1 MISRPGDARGFTLV
15 EMLIAMAIMVTVTG
29 GIFAVFNPSEGTYRA
44 QPEVSDMQQRLRIG
58 IDSVRRDLVMAGAGT
73 YSGSAVGTLVNFFAP
88 IVPMRVGTDGADPP
102 GTVRTEAVTI
112 MYVPTTPA
120 QTTIRD
126 PMPNASAELKVNE
139 QPGCPA
145 SDDLCGFKQGMRLL
159 IFDDTG
165 SYDVFTVTQV
175 QSSALHLQHRDDNL
189 SKPYDEGAYITQ
201 VASHTYYYDA
211 TNRQL
216 RHYDGYQTDLP
227 LIDNVVGVRFE
238 YYGEPQPPVLRK
250 PVTDPKGPWT
260 TYAPKPPPIGVNN
273 AADSWGAGE
282 NCAFLVDGPI
292 QTSRMATLGAPGS
305 GLVPLTSAMLSDGPW
320 CPHATAPNR
329 YDADLL
335 RVRMV
340 RTLLR
345 VQTGVSALRGPVA
358 STAADA
364 LFRVAGTSTNPYRT
378 VPDQEVKFDV
388 TPRNL
393 NLGR

>member
-1 MISRPGDARGFTLV
+1 MSGRPHDAQGFTLI
-15 EMLIAMAIMVTVTG
+15 EMLIAMAVMVTVTG
-29 GIFAVFNPSEGTYRA
+29 GIFAVFNPSDGTFRA
-44 QPEVSDMQQRLRIG
+44 QPEVSDMQQRMRIG
-58 IDSVRRDLVMAGAGT
+58 VDAIRRDLVMAGAGT

-88 IVPMRVGTDGADPP
+88 VVPRRVGTTGADSP
-102 GTVRTEAVTI
+102 GAVRSDAITI

-126 PMPNASAELKVNE
+126 PMPNQSSEIKVNA
-139 QPGCPA
+139 QPGCP
-145 SDDLCGFKQGMRLL
+145 SNDELCGFDEGMRLL

-165 SYDVFTVTQV
+165 SYDVFTVTRV

-189 SKPYDEGAYITQ
+189 SKPYEAGAYITQ

-211 TNRQL
+211 ANREL

-227 LIDNVVGVRFE
+227 LIDNVVGVSFRYF
-238 YYGEPQPPVLRK
+238 GEPQPPTLRK

-260 TYAPKPPPIGVNN
+260 TYAPKPPALGVNN
-273 AADSWGAGE
+273 TSDSWGAGE
-282 NCAFLVDGPI
+282 NCAFQVQGPM
-292 QTSRMATLGAPGS
+292 QVPRLATLGAPGS
-305 GLVPLTSAMLSDGPW
+305 GLVELTGSTLADGPW
-320 CPHATAPNR
+320 CPDATAPNR

-345 VQTGVSALRGPVA
+345 VQTGVTALRGPTA

-364 LFRVAGTSTNPYRT
+364 LFRVAGTSRNPYRT

-388 TPRNL
+388 APRNL